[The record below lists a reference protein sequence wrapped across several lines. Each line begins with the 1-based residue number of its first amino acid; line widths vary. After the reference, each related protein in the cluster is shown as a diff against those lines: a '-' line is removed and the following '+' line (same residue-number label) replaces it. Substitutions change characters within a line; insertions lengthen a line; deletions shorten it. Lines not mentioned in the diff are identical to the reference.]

1 MKDWVW
7 NIFIMTTS
15 LAFVELLLP
24 EGDMRKYLKFVFSL
38 FILATII
45 YPFSNKAFDKAIA
58 TETMNIHKLI
68 SVNTRQ
74 VEDIYRE
81 KMQTLEKNK
90 NPNQNPGISLPP
102 ADIYSKEET
111 TKNER

>member
-15 LAFVELLLP
+15 LAFIELLLP
-24 EGDMRKYLKFVFSL
+24 EGDMRKYLKFIFSL

-45 YPFSNKAFDKAIA
+45 YPFSVESFDKAIA
-58 TETMNIHKLI
+58 VESMSIHKLI

-81 KMQTLEKNK
+81 KMQTLEEVDK
-90 NPNQNPGISLPP
+90 PRQNPGISLPP

-111 TKNER
+111 TENER

>member
-45 YPFSNKAFDKAIA
+45 YPFSNQTFDKAIA
-58 TETMNIHKLI
+58 LETMNMHKLI

-74 VEDIYRE
+74 VEEVYRE
-81 KMQTLEKNK
+81 KIQSLEEKK
-90 NPNQNPGISLPP
+90 NPKQNPGISLPP
-102 ADIYSKEET
+102 SDIYSKEET
-111 TKNER
+111 TK